1 MEHGIFGDERVM
13 QFFITMKAIAEKCF
27 HQLHTISQ
35 ETHRSADIAQDSF
48 RIGLSYI
55 QKWNQSIVDQE
66 ATNAISKY
74 PDIVE
79 GYKHAL
85 MQYVK
90 HVHRDTRAHVK
101 LTVPPFKH
109 FLHWFLSRAALTPQL
124 QRMAWVKEANFAEKD
139 VFYRETLRQTIS
151 RDCLPSNLNIQK
163 AAKEPLGGGGTDMG
177 EILPSDSIS
186 NVAVQASPSLAPS
199 RHANHAMPVQK
210 LTSSL
215 LKIHT
220 DYPSTTATP
229 CLSPVA
235 SSVSSHPSSSS
246 STPVTVPGPAQP
258 IAAPVPAPVLRSG
271 RSRGGPGAAPI
282 AVPGRS
288 RGGAARPRTTP
299 MLGSP

>member
-109 FLHWFLSRAALTPQL
+109 FLHWF
-124 QRMAWVKEANFAEKD
+124 V
-139 VFYRETLRQTIS
+139 
-151 RDCLPSNLNIQK
+151 
-163 AAKEPLGGGGTDMG
+163 
-177 EILPSDSIS
+177 
-186 NVAVQASPSLAPS
+186 
-199 RHANHAMPVQK
+199 
-210 LTSSL
+210 
-215 LKIHT
+215 
-220 DYPSTTATP
+220 
-229 CLSPVA
+229 
-235 SSVSSHPSSSS
+235 
-246 STPVTVPGPAQP
+246 
-258 IAAPVPAPVLRSG
+258 
-271 RSRGGPGAAPI
+271 
-282 AVPGRS
+282 
-288 RGGAARPRTTP
+288 
-299 MLGSP
+299 